1 MKKDFEND
9 ELRAEYDLS
18 KLSGRVRG
26 KYIERYKAGTNLV
39 LLDEDVADS
48 FPTSKKV
55 NDALRALIKTPQN
68 ESRLSK

>member
-1 MKKDFEND
+1 MKKDFEKD

-26 KYIERYKAGTNLV
+26 KYTDRYNAGTNLV

-48 FPTSKKV
+48 FPTAKKV